1 MTITSEV
8 AVDASIWVDLSIPSD
23 PRHTVTRQWFNGLVS
38 NGGSVVAPSILLAEV
53 AGAVSRQTGRLRLGH
68 QVLSSLL
75 TNRSVRLIPV
85 DAILAEAAAELA
97 VDLRLRGADAVYVA
111 VAQRFGVPLVT
122 WDQEQL
128 QRAAAVVATR
138 TPATV

>member
-1 MTITSEV
+1 M
-8 AVDASIWVDLSIPSD
+8 DLSIPSD
-23 PRHTVTRQWFNGLVS
+23 PRHTVTRQWFNGWAS

-53 AGAVSRQTGRLRLGH
+53 AGAVSRQTGRLRLGRL
-68 QVLSSLL
+68 VLSNLL